1 MNQKLPPFSISLL
14 LLPLF
19 FVVIIWCVYWA
30 DWTYYL
36 ELYRFGVY
44 PRTLSGLKGIFFSP
58 FIHGGLKH
66 LYNNSAA
73 IFVLL
78 TLLQYFYKRQTW
90 AVIVFGIL
98 LSGFGTWLIARPSF
112 HIGAS
117 GLVYVLVSFIFFKG
131 VQTKY
136 FRLMALSLVIVVL
149 YGGTVWY
156 MFPDIEE
163 GISWEGHLSGFIA
176 GLILSFVLSNPE
188 MPEKYFKY
196 EWQRPDYDPS
206 QDPFMQCFDEN
217 GNFILIPKKPIEKRD
232 YSNPF
237 RPTLPIVYNE
247 KYSKKNEQVDRV
259 ELLLQLVSALENKSR
274 VVE

>member
-1 MNQKLPPFSISLL
+1 MNKKLPPFSISLL

-19 FVVIIWCVYWA
+19 FVVIIWGVYWA

-36 ELYRFGVY
+36 EAYRFGVY
-44 PRTLSGLKGIFFSP
+44 PRTLSGLKGIIFSP

-66 LYNNSAA
+66 LYNNSVA

-78 TLLQYFYKRQTW
+78 ILLQYFYKKQVL
-90 AVIVFGIL
+90 AVLFFGIL
-98 LSGFGTWLIARPSF
+98 LSGIGTWLIARPSY

-163 GISWEGHLSGFIA
+163 GISWEGHLSGFVA

-196 EWQRPDYDPS
+196 EWQKPDYDPT
-206 QDPFMQCFDEN
+206 QDPFMRCFDDK
-217 GNFILIPKKPIEKRD
+217 GNFVLIPKQVVEKRD

-237 RPTLPIVYNE
+237 RTTLPIVLDNE
-247 KYSKKNEQVDRV
+247 DIVVRTPNDKDELIRLLISNLEKKKKRV
-259 ELLLQLVSALENKSR
+259 E
-274 VVE
+274 